1 MRVMTLLLISALPLL
16 ALPLS
21 ALPALAQSGEPAVAE
36 DAPQRSTGLPAIS
49 VSEVGTRLLRD
60 RVVAGGL
67 VGAVEEVLVQPLV
80 EGQPIE
86 TLEADAGDFVD
97 AGQVLATLSS
107 STLELQRSQ
116 LKAALAA
123 ARASVAQAEAGVL
136 EARASA
142 DEAARVAERTKALN
156 KSGNASPAAL
166 DQAVATATASAARA
180 EAAHQTLESA
190 QAQVESAE
198 AQLANIELNL
208 TRTKVVAPVA
218 GEILARNAQVGAVAS
233 AAGAPMFT
241 LMKDGALEAKAEIAE
256 ADLVKLQPG
265 MTALIRTAGG
275 TEPLRGTVRLVEP
288 GVNSTSRLGI
298 ARIAIDNARIV
309 RSGMYA
315 DAEILVAEREGLAV
329 PVSAVGAAMTG
340 AIVRKVVNGIVTEVP
355 VKTGIRDGQWVEIVE
370 GLAKGDQIVTKA
382 GAFVRDGDRIN
393 PVLAATQ

>member
-1 MRVMTLLLISALPLL
+1 MRILSLLLISALPL
-16 ALPLS
+16 A
-21 ALPALAQSGEPAVAE
+21 AQAQTAAPAVSEAAAE
-36 DAPQRSTGLPAIS
+36 PVLERDSRPAIS
-49 VSEVGTRLLRD
+49 VSQVAVRHMRD
-60 RVVAGGL
+60 RVIAGGL

-86 TLEADAGDFVD
+86 TLEAEVGDFVD
-97 AGQVLATLSS
+97 AGQVLATLST
-107 STLELQRSQ
+107 STLELTRSQ

-142 DEAARVAERTKALN
+142 DEAARVAERSKALN
-156 KSGNASPAAL
+156 KSGNTSQAAL

-198 AQLANIELNL
+198 AQLANVELNL

-218 GEILARNAQVGAVAS
+218 GEVLSRNAQVGAVAS
-233 AAGAPMFT
+233 AAGTPMFV

-256 ADLVKLQPG
+256 ADLVRLQPG
-265 MTALIRTAGG
+265 MTALIRTAGN
-275 TEPLRGTVRLVEP
+275 TEPLRGKVRLVEP

-298 ARIAIDNARIV
+298 ARIAIENARTV

-315 DAEILVAEREGLAV
+315 DAEILVTERDGLAV
-329 PVSAVGAAMTG
+329 PVSAVGSTAEG
-340 AIVRKVVNGIVTEVP
+340 AIVRKVNAEGVVSEVA
-355 VKTGIRDGQWVEIVE
+355 VKTGIRDGAWVEILE
-370 GLAKGDQIVTKA
+370 GLAEGDQIVTKA
-382 GAFVRDGDRIN
+382 GAFVRDGDHIN
-393 PVLAATQ
+393 PVLTATQ